1 VAYLRAGACDA
12 RAAPPPLD
20 RATALFMRF
29 HAYAPTRVDRVRTG
43 WQLPSTV
50 VRLGRLVGVIYA
62 SDRGSC
68 GRERTFVHFMDD
80 PPVLAA
86 DVDGTQLY
94 VLGGCY
100 RVTERGLE
108 G

>member
-1 VAYLRAGACDA
+1 MAYLRSRACAA
-12 RAAPPPLD
+12 RASPRPLD
-20 RATALFMRF
+20 RGAALFTRF
-29 HAYAPTRVDRVRTG
+29 HAYAPTRVDRVRSG
-43 WQLPSTV
+43 WRLPSTV

-68 GRERTFVHFMDD
+68 GRERTFVHFMDE
-80 PPVLAA
+80 PPMLAS

-94 VLGGCY
+94 VLGGRY

>member
-1 VAYLRAGACDA
+1 MAYLRAGACDA
-12 RAAPPPLD
+12 HAAPPPLD
-20 RATALFMRF
+20 RAAALFTRF

-43 WQLPSTV
+43 WRLPSTV

-80 PPVLAA
+80 PPMLAT

-94 VLGGCY
+94 VLGGRY
-100 RVTERGLE
+100 GVTERGLE

>member
-1 VAYLRAGACDA
+1 VAYLRGRACDR
-12 RAAPPPLD
+12 RAASPPLD
-20 RATALFMRF
+20 RGAALFTRF
-29 HAYAPTRVDRVRTG
+29 HAYAPTRVDRVHTR
-43 WQLPSTV
+43 WRLPSTV

-68 GRERTFVHFMDD
+68 GRQRTFVHFMDD
-80 PPVLAA
+80 PPTLAA

-94 VLGGCY
+94 VLGGRY

>member
-1 VAYLRAGACDA
+1 VAYLRVSACDS
-12 RAAPPPLD
+12 RAAPRALD
-20 RATALFMRF
+20 RGAALFRRF
-29 HAYAPTRVDRVRTG
+29 HAYAPTRVDRVRTC
-43 WQLPSTV
+43 WRLPSTV

-68 GRERTFVHFMDD
+68 GHERTFVHFMED
-80 PPVLAA
+80 PPTLAA
-86 DVDGTQLY
+86 DVGGTQLY
-94 VLGGCY
+94 VLGGRY